1 MKKYYQV
8 GTTLVFLTLM
18 NVVIAEE
25 PMKTENQSEI
35 IQKQIQ
41 DANKHWRLFLS
52 EVPLRQADLSLVTQ
66 TPNTNVETYPE
77 ISGSAK

>member
-1 MKKYYQV
+1 
-8 GTTLVFLTLM
+8 
-18 NVVIAEE
+18 
-25 PMKTENQSEI
+25 MKTENQSEI

-66 TPNTNVETYPE
+66 TPNTNFETSPE
-77 ISGSAK
+77 VNASEK

>member
-1 MKKYYQV
+1 MMTDSNRQINICPVYFVTDKIN
-8 GTTLVFLTLM
+8 T
-18 NVVIAEE
+18 VI
-25 PMKTENQSEI
+25 KFEI

-66 TPNTNVETYPE
+66 CLNAYLETSTE
-77 ISGSAK
+77 INDTKK

>member
-1 MKKYYQV
+1 
-8 GTTLVFLTLM
+8 
-18 NVVIAEE
+18 
-25 PMKTENQSEI
+25 MKTENQSEI

-66 TPNTNVETYPE
+66 TLNTNVETSLE
-77 ISGSAK
+77 VNDADK

>member
-1 MKKYYQV
+1 
-8 GTTLVFLTLM
+8 M
-18 NVVIAEE
+18 N
-25 PMKTENQSEI
+25 TENQSEI

-66 TPNTNVETYPE
+66 TLKTNVETSPE
-77 ISGSAK
+77 INTTEK